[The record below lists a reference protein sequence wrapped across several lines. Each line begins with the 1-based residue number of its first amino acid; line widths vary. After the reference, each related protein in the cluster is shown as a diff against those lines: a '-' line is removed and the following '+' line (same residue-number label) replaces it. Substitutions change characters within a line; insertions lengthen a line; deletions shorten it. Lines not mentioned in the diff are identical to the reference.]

1 MSVSWFECEYYTH
14 KSTLDAAFQMRF
26 SFIPISALET
36 QRHRNSSPYIVQSLS
51 KFGQMSKFHKMLN
64 HFFKYTLHNLK
75 SNKKNE
81 RKMKFQKKNNN
92 GNLEKE

>member
-1 MSVSWFECEYYTH
+1 MSVSSFECEYYTH

-75 SNKKNE
+75 SNKKKRMQDE
-81 RKMKFQKKNNN
+81 IPEKNNN

>member
-1 MSVSWFECEYYTH
+1 
-14 KSTLDAAFQMRF
+14 
-26 SFIPISALET
+26 
-36 QRHRNSSPYIVQSLS
+36 
-51 KFGQMSKFHKMLN
+51 MSKFHKMLN